1 MATSAA
7 PPTLTTGDLHAIALD
22 EAKAE
27 SPVEDVASASST
39 ATEVRDVSSSDG
51 EVVNAD
57 GSTPTPESPVEP
69 FKLALPPAVE
79 TATST
84 ALAAVQEWWATVE
97 PLLRQLQAQ
106 LMVQM
111 KPLLQASADGLKRLA
126 PHTQQA
132 ADLVAEWKAKLE
144 PSTQAVIASV
154 QQATEKVR
162 IHAYEPALAAVIAAS
177 AAVREFAIT
186 TAALVQKRAAIGYKS
201 GQEWWIAQ
209 QPMLQEAQAAAA
221 KHAAAA
227 LVALEAW
234 RKQLEPLVLAQLM
247 KAGEQAKV
255 LGEHA
260 KVAAVKLGEDGKV
273 VAAKAG
279 AWASDKQNWVDVAT
293 KVCGGGAQACAPTL
307 SRALTLSLSPF
318 PTRRWVRRRTRASRS
333 RRPSCPSC
341 QGG

>member
-1 MATSAA
+1 MATSVA
-7 PPTLTTGDLHAIALD
+7 PATLATGDLQHIALD

-57 GSTPTPESPVEP
+57 SSTPTPESPVEP

-79 TATST
+79 TATTT

-106 LMVQM
+106 MMVHL
-111 KPLLQASADGLKRLA
+111 KPLLQASADGFKNLESTA
-126 PHTQQA
+126 F
-132 ADLVAEWKAKLE
+132 VAEWKAKLE

-162 IHAYEPALAAVIAAS
+162 IQAYEPALAAVIAAS
-177 AAVREFAIT
+177 AAVREHAIT
-186 TAALVQKRAAIGYKS
+186 AAELVQKQAVIGYQSSK
-201 GQEWWIAQ
+201 EWWIAQ
-209 QPMLQEAQAAAA
+209 QPMLNEAQAAAA
-221 KHAAAA
+221 RHAAAA
-227 LVALEAW
+227 LAALNEW
-234 RKQLEPLVLAQLM
+234 RRQLEPLVLAQLAKAGEQAKLISE

-255 LGEHA
+255 IGEKA

-273 VAAKAG
+273 VATKAG
-279 AWASDKQNWVDVAT
+279 AWARDKQNWVDVAT
-293 KVCGGGAQACAPTL
+293 KVCEEPVAAVRLPEQGVLPPSSTPPTRAPTH
-307 SRALTLSLSPF
+307 ALT
-318 PTRRWVRRRTRASRS
+318 
-333 RRPSCPSC
+333 PSQP
-341 QGG
+341 